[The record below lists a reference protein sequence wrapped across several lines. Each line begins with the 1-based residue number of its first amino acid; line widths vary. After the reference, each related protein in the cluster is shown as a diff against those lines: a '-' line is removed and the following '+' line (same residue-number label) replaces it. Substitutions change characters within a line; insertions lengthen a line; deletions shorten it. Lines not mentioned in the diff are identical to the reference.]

1 METEELIVQLPVE
14 NGELQVGSGLCKIAV
29 FERHKGT
36 GNKSVGVVEGI
47 GFHEPAAIAMTV
59 AHDSHNVLVIGNSD
73 VLMAKAAAAVAEAQG
88 GVAVITES
96 DTTLFP
102 LAIAGLMSA
111 EPFEVAAAQSAAI
124 STALY
129 GAGCTLNYA
138 FMTLSLLALAVIPT
152 LRISDKGLVRISPE
166 DGIQL
171 VPLFC

>member
-1 METEELIVQLPVE
+1 
-14 NGELQVGSGLCKIAV
+14 
-29 FERHKGT
+29 
-36 GNKSVGVVEGI
+36 
-47 GFHEPAAIAMTV
+47 MTV

-129 GAGCTLNYA
+129 NSGCTLNYA

-171 VPLFC
+171 VNLFS